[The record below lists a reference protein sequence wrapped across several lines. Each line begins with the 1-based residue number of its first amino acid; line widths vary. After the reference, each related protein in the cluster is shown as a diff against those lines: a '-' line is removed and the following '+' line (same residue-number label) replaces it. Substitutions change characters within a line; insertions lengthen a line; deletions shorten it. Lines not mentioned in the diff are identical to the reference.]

1 MTASRVGFWGGI
13 AFFLLLLALPA
24 PGGLTEPAWRV
35 AAITLLMATWWM
47 TEAMPITATA
57 FLPFVLGPLLGVMTA
72 EDIAGEYYSGVLFL
86 LLGGAFIALA
96 IERTGLHRRV
106 ALFIVSHGGTSVR
119 ALLFAVMTATA
130 FLSML
135 VSNTAT
141 ALIMLP
147 IAMSVVKASRGDHA
161 RTGPDP
167 FAITLTLGVA
177 YAASIGGLGTLVG
190 SPTNV
195 IAAGL
200 IQKTT
205 GYVLDFPTWAAFGI
219 PIVLISIPV
228 CWWLLIALNRLG
240 HARLDADQVREAI
253 GEAGPW
259 TSPEKRLVPIIAITV
274 LAWATLPFIEGGALP
289 KGAITDGTIG
299 IVAGS
304 LLLVIPGGDGRT
316 ILRWPEARAA
326 PWDVIMMF
334 GGGLALA
341 ALITTTGLAQWI
353 GDQLTPFT
361 SMPVWIVATIVV
373 AVIILVT
380 EFASNVATA
389 SGFIPVIAGMVVV
402 SEIHP
407 ALLAVPAAM
416 AASWGF
422 MLPSGT
428 GPNAFAFATGE
439 LRVADMVRA
448 GFLLDLIG
456 LPIIVGCVFAVATLM
471 S

>member
-1 MTASRVGFWGGI
+1 MNAKRIGFWTGI
-13 AFFLLLLALPA
+13 SLFFLLLALPA
-24 PGGLTEPAWRV
+24 PAGISEAGWLT
-35 AAITLLMATWWM
+35 AAITVLMATWWM

-57 FLPFVLGPLLGVMTA
+57 FLPFILAPLLGIMSP
-72 EDIAGEYYSGVLFL
+72 EEIAGEYYSPVLFL

-106 ALFIVSHGGTSVR
+106 ALAIVSRGGSSPR

-130 FLSML
+130 LLSML
-135 VSNTAT
+135 VSNTAS

-147 IAMSVVKASRGDHA
+147 IALSVVRAA
-161 RTGPDP
+161 RAGVGLGSPDP
-167 FAITLTLGVA
+167 FAIALTLGVA

-200 IQKTT
+200 IERTT
-205 GYVLDFPTWAAFGI
+205 GFVLDFTTWAAFGL
-219 PIVLISIPV
+219 PIVAVAIPA
-228 CWWLLIALNRLG
+228 CWLLLVAMNGLG
-240 HARLDADQVREAI
+240 SAKLDGARIRAAI
-253 GEAGPW
+253 GETGPW
-259 TSPEKRLVPIIAITV
+259 SRAEMRLVPIIALAV
-274 LAWATLPFIEGGALP
+274 LAWATLPFISAL
-289 KGAITDGTIG
+289 
-299 IVAGS
+299 
-304 LLLVIPGGDGRT
+304 IPGGVLVDGTVGIIAGTLLLIIPAGDGRPLLT
-316 ILRWPEARAA
+316 WDEARSA

-353 GDQLTPFT
+353 GDQLSPLA
-361 SMPVWIVATIVV
+361 MLPLWMLAAIVV
-373 AVIILVT
+373 AVVIVVT

-389 SGFIPVIAGMVVV
+389 SGFIPVVAGIVVA
-402 SEIHP
+402 SAIDP

-416 AASWGF
+416 AASWGY

-428 GPNAFAFATGE
+428 GPNALAFATGE
-439 LRVADMVRA
+439 VRMADMIRT

-456 LPIIVGCVFAVATLM
+456 VPIIIGIVFAVATLL